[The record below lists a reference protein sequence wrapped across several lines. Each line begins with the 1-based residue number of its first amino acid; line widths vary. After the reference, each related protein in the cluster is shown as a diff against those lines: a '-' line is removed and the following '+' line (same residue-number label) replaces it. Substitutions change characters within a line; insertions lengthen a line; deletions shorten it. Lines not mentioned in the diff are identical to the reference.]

1 MVPCSGYVRLHYEKR
16 CSRFMR
22 KFCSSILP
30 ASVFLAAQL
39 FLAPGA
45 AQARLIGPEGS
56 GQEIFPSPPA
66 TQENIDFW
74 RDVFARYKTSEV
86 VFHDEVRLGRI
97 YGILHLG
104 GPWMGTR
111 AQKLRIRNHRNRIK
125 SILLDLTQGRTLFT
139 PSGGSPL
146 AARIKK
152 MFSSKPPS
160 ALREAAFRVRGQPG
174 LKERFR
180 EGYVRSG
187 RYLARFREI
196 FRRRGVPEDL
206 TLLPHVE
213 SGFRSAVYSHAGA
226 LGLWQFTRGT
236 GRLYMRVD
244 GTVDG
249 RRDPYLAADAAAKL
263 LKRNYEDL
271 NSWPLAI
278 TAYNHGTLGMRRA
291 VKQVGSRRIDVIV
304 KNYRARTF
312 GFASRNFYAEF
323 LAARHVHQNAKKYFG
338 AHVLDPAERFDEFHI
353 PGFVRFAELAR
364 RIGVDIKILRRMNPA
379 LRPSVVR
386 GRRSVPRGYPLRLPA
401 GEKSRVR
408 RAYFKEA
415 PPGAGAEESS
425 DWVLVRP
432 GDTLVGIARRNR
444 VNLKRLMDANGLER
458 SLIIVGDRLRIPEKG
473 SSRKAGKAAPAPA
486 PAAKSRIVIAG
497 MPPVAA
503 GNPKKRAK
511 ATKRDRPK
519 KEISPKPLPSS
530 AESREN
536 KIIWVSTEYDLP
548 GAVPSRGSPIREE
561 ALRQDVVSLSPS
573 GGEKTG
579 WIRVQENETIG
590 HFSRWLRVSLRRI
603 RRMNGIRS
611 NRRVRLG
618 RKIRVSFKRVAKTEF
633 HQIRIAYHK
642 SVKESFFK
650 KYSVA
655 RVKRH
660 KLEKGEN
667 VWTLL
672 MRTYKVPLWLVRQY
686 NAGKNLRRISAGDE
700 LAVPV
705 LERRKF

>member
-1 MVPCSGYVRLHYEKR
+1 MK
-16 CSRFMR
+16 
-22 KFCSSILP
+22 KFCGSILA
-30 ASVFLAAQL
+30 ASVFLTAQL

-45 AQARLIGPEGS
+45 ARARLTGPEGS
-56 GQEIFPSPPA
+56 SQEIFPSPPA
-66 TQENIDFW
+66 LQENVDFW

-86 VFHDEVRLGRI
+86 VFHDEVHLGWI

-104 GPWMGTR
+104 GPWMGTG
-111 AQKLRIRNHRNRIK
+111 AQKKRIRSHRSRIK
-125 SILLDLTQGRTLFT
+125 SILLDLAQGRMLFT
-139 PSGGSPL
+139 PSGGDPL
-146 AARIKK
+146 AAKIKK

-236 GRLYMRVD
+236 GRLFMRVD

-271 NSWPLAI
+271 KSWPLAI
-278 TAYNHGTLGMRRA
+278 TAYNHGSLGMRRA
-291 VKQVGSRRIDVIV
+291 AKQVGSRRIDVIV
-304 KNYRARTF
+304 KNYKSRTF

-323 LAARHVHQNAKKYFG
+323 LAARDVHKNAKKYFG
-338 AHVLDPAERFDEFHI
+338 ALAFEPAERFDEFHI
-353 PGFVRFAELAR
+353 PGFVRFADLAR
-364 RIGVDIKILRRMNPA
+364 RIGVDMKILRRMNPA

-386 GRRSVPRGYPLRLPA
+386 GRRSVPRGYSLRLPA
-401 GEKSRVR
+401 GEISRVR
-408 RAYFKEA
+408 QAYFKEA
-415 PPGAGAEESS
+415 PPGAAAEESS
-425 DWVLVRP
+425 NWVLVRP
-432 GDTLVGIARRNR
+432 GDTLGGIARRNR

-458 SLIIVGDRLRIPEKG
+458 SLIIVGDRLRIPGKG
-473 SSRKAGKAAPAPA
+473 AARKGGKAA

-497 MPPVAA
+497 MPPVDAP
-503 GNPKKRAK
+503 GLKKRAE
-511 ATKRDRPK
+511 AEKRERPK
-519 KEISPKPLPSS
+519 KKI
-530 AESREN
+530 SREPPPSPVN
-536 KIIWVSTEYDLP
+536 SHKSKIIWASTEYDLP
-548 GAVPSRGSPIREE
+548 AAVLSRGSPIREE
-561 ALRQDVVSLSPS
+561 ALRQAVAALSPS

-603 RRMNGIRS
+603 RQMNGIRS

-618 RKIRVSFKRVAKTEF
+618 RKIRVSFNRVAKTEF
-633 HQIRIAYHK
+633 LQLRIAYHK

-655 RVKRH
+655 KIKRH
-660 KLEKGEN
+660 KLKKGEN

-686 NAGKNLRRISAGDE
+686 NAGKNLRRITAGDE
-700 LAVPV
+700 LVVPV